1 MESVTKR
8 PSILTTL
15 STIAS
20 VTIDTELPVPM
31 ETLNM
36 SDYKQGERALP
47 SEHSDEFLTKPFT
60 ENRFCAVSL

>member
-36 SDYKQGERALP
+36 SDYKQGKRAYRPLNTRALGRI
-47 SEHSDEFLTKPFT
+47 PFT
-60 ENRFCAVSL
+60 KN